1 MTSDVMNEIIR
12 ERGCELRNCDHRA
25 GVGGGAGGEEGVRLR
40 GVGRGSGLRNE
51 ERGQSGEERGQGAH
65 VDARAEEF
73 DEGFF
78 LRPELGECQTGI
90 VSRSDLLLLS
100 GAHRAVEEM
109 SVADARGRDNC
120 LYINAYR
127 RMVDGYGDSG
137 LGM

>member
-40 GVGRGSGLRNE
+40 GVGRGSGLRN
-51 ERGQSGEERGQGAH
+51 EERGQGAH

-120 LYINAYR
+120 LDINAYR
-127 RMVDGYGDSG
+127 RMTDGNGDSG